1 MTLNISN
8 SIDSTAAPLPRAI
21 YHSRSKALLGK
32 MLFCSVYFPECT
44 KLVNRDEQLWFYEF

>member
-1 MTLNISN
+1 MKKLVKGYSMTLNISK

-32 MLFCSVYFPECT
+32 SAVLQCLFSGM
-44 KLVNRDEQLWFYEF
+44 YEISKS